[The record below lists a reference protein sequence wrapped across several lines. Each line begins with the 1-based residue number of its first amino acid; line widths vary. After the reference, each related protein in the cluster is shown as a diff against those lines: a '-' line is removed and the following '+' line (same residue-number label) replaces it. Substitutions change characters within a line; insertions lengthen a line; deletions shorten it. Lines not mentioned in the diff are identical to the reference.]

1 MDASPTNS
9 EIDTAAQTSGQL
21 SISAL
26 PGIPLVNPGD
36 DIASIICDGL
46 LRCGITLQDGDI
58 LVLAQKIVSKSEDRY
73 AALDSV
79 TPSPAAIELAKEVG
93 KDSRLV
99 ELILSESR
107 GVVRKRKG
115 VLIVE
120 HNLGIVMANAGI
132 DSSNV
137 EPLGGETEGDA
148 KQQVLLLP
156 KDPDGSCK
164 ILRDSL
170 QEKTGADVAVI
181 INDSIG
187 RAWRNGTVGMAI
199 GTAGIDA
206 LLDLNGRHDLF
217 DRPLQATQ
225 VGLADELAAAASI
238 VMGQADEGR
247 PAVHIRGY
255 AVQTGQGN
263 AQDLI
268 RAQEQDLFR

>member
-79 TPSPAAIELAKEVG
+79 TPSPDTIELAKEVG

-137 EPLGGETEGDA
+137 EPLGGETEDDA

-156 KDPDGSCK
+156 KDPDGSCQF
-164 ILRDSL
+164 LRDSL
-170 QEKTGADVAVI
+170 REKTGADVAVI
-181 INDSIG
+181 INDSVG

-255 AVQTGQGN
+255 TVQTGQGN